1 MSDDEIELEDNGLAA
16 AAGGYT
22 NPSEGGFDPT
32 TNSVIYPPLP
42 TPPLWEILLRQLSL
56 LCIATLLLHRR
67 NQNKA

>member
-22 NPSEGGFDPT
+22 NPSGGGFDPT
-32 TNSVIYPPLP
+32 TNSVIYP
-42 TPPLWEILLRQLSL
+42 PPLWEILLRQLSL